1 MTSTA
6 TLTAKADNLN
16 MQTTTET
23 HRARLLYSTN
33 IVIGADTEAPGDIE
47 HPVVRIWCY
56 EGKCGLPHGGT
67 AVGVPDTAQSLA
79 FIVRQAEAH
88 WTECHA

>member
-1 MTSTA
+1 
-6 TLTAKADNLN
+6 

-23 HRARLLYSTN
+23 HRARLLDSTN

-56 EGKCGLPHGGT
+56 EGQCGLPHGGT

-79 FIVRQAEAH
+79 SIVRQAEAH